1 MVLPILSSPCRADL
15 TCNIHHLLDKDPA
28 SDLWSSACILFKG
41 KITAGTDFMPVCGPL
56 LVCLLAASQ

>member
-1 MVLPILSSPCRADL
+1 MVLPILSSPCLAGL
-15 TCNIHHLLDKDPA
+15 TRNVHHLLDKDSA

-56 LVCLLAASQ
+56 LVSLLAASK